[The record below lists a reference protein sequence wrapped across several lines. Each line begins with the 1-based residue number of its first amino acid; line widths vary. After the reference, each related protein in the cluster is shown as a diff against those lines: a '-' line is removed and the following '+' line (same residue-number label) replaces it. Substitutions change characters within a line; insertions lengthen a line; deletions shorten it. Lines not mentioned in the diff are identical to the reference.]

1 MERYRIAEL
10 AQATGLTPRTIRY
23 YVAEGLLPPPEG
35 AGPAAVY
42 GAGHRDRLELIGRL
56 KDQYLPLKEIRRHLA
71 TLTDDEVRAWL
82 AREAGQA
89 GQGPSEAPAAP
100 VASEA
105 PEAETQGG
113 TMQMLAAAA
122 PPPDSA
128 ADYLDRVLGRA
139 AESRP
144 PSYQFPPAVPPIPL
158 PSIPFPGT
166 PRPPRAPIVPATR
179 EHWERIVLADGVEL
193 HVREDRRAAVS
204 PLEALIR
211 TARKLLGEE

>member
-10 AQATGLTPRTIRY
+10 ARATGVTPRTIRY

-42 GAGHRDRLELIGRL
+42 SAGHRDRLELIGRL

-82 AREAGQA
+82 AREADQA
-89 GQGPSEAPAAP
+89 EQGIVAAPA
-100 VASEA
+100 ASEA
-105 PEAETQGG
+105 PEAETWGG
-113 TMQMLAAAA
+113 TMEMLAAAA

-166 PRPPRAPIVPATR
+166 PRPPRAPIVPAMR

-193 HVREDRRAAVS
+193 HVREDRRAGVV

>member
-82 AREAGQA
+82 AREEAQA
-89 GQGPSEAPAAP
+89 EQGPVEAPAA
-100 VASEA
+100 AA
-105 PEAETQGG
+105 AETRGG
-113 TMQMLAAAA
+113 TMEMLAAAA

-144 PSYQFPPAVPPIPL
+144 PGYQFPPAVPPIPL
-158 PSIPFPGT
+158 PSIPTPGA
-166 PRPPRAPIVPATR
+166 PRYPVPPRAPIVPAAR

-193 HVREDRRAAVS
+193 HVREDRRAGVV

-211 TARKLLGEE
+211 AARKLLGEE

>member
-10 AQATGLTPRTIRY
+10 AQATGVTPRTIRF
-23 YVAEGLLPPPEG
+23 YVAEGLLPPPQG

-89 GQGPSEAPAAP
+89 EQGPSEALA
-100 VASEA
+100 VTEA
-105 PEAETQGG
+105 PEAQGG
-113 TMQMLAAAA
+113 TMEMLVAAA

-139 AESRP
+139 AE
-144 PSYQFPPAVPPIPL
+144 
-158 PSIPFPGT
+158 
-166 PRPPRAPIVPATR
+166 
-179 EHWERIVLADGVEL
+179 
-193 HVREDRRAAVS
+193 
-204 PLEALIR
+204 
-211 TARKLLGEE
+211 

>member
-1 MERYRIAEL
+1 MERYRIADL
-10 AQATGLTPRTIRY
+10 AQATGVTPRTIRY

-89 GQGPSEAPAAP
+89 EQGTVVAPAA
-100 VASEA
+100 AEA

-122 PPPDSA
+122 PPPNSA

-158 PSIPFPGT
+158 PSIPIPGT
-166 PRPPRAPIVPATR
+166 PRYPVPPRAPIVPATR
-179 EHWERIVLADGVEL
+179 EHWERIILADGVEL
-193 HVREDRRAAVS
+193 HVREDRRVAVS

>member
-10 AQATGLTPRTIRY
+10 AQETGVTPRTIRY

-42 GAGHRDRLELIGRL
+42 GAGHRARLELIGRL
-56 KDQYLPLKEIRRHLA
+56 KDQYLPLKEIRRRLA

-82 AREAGQA
+82 ARGAGEAE
-89 GQGPSEAPAAP
+89 QGTAAAPAAP
-100 VASEA
+100 AA
-105 PEAETQGG
+105 QTQGG
-113 TMQMLAAAA
+113 TMEMLAAAA
-122 PPPDSA
+122 PPSDSA

-144 PSYQFPPAVPPIPL
+144 PHYQFPPPVPPIPL
-158 PSIPFPGT
+158 PSIPIPGT
-166 PRPPRAPIVPATR
+166 PRTPRTPIVPAQR

-193 HVREDRRAAVS
+193 HVREDRRAGVI
-204 PLEALIR
+204 PLDALIR
-211 TARKLLGEE
+211 AARKLLGEE